1 MLVVTRGLSWDKSI
15 GMVRA
20 RKHPE
25 ERKDYHLR
33 IPLSAAQRGLIEKAV
48 TLEGTE
54 KAGWAR
60 AILLTAAKKRI
71 AKSEGEK

>member
-1 MLVVTRGLSWDKSI
+1 MSVVTRCLSLEKSI
-15 GMVRA
+15 GMA
-20 RKHPE
+20 RSRKNPA

-33 IPLSAAQRGLIEKAV
+33 VPLSAAQRALIEKAV

-60 AILLTAAKKRI
+60 ALLLTAARKRI

>member
-1 MLVVTRGLSWDKSI
+1 MA
-15 GMVRA
+15 RA
-20 RKHPE
+20 RKTPA

-33 IPLSAAQRGLIEKAV
+33 IPLSAEQRALIEKAV

-60 AILLTAAKKRI
+60 ALLLTAARRRI
-71 AKSEGEK
+71 AKSEGESRK